1 MLSVLMPAYNAE
13 RFIES
18 TVKSVLGQTF
28 ENFEFLVVDDC
39 STDSTSQILSNVK
52 DPRIRVLR
60 NEKNLGIVGSLNRA
74 ASEACGN
81 YIARI
86 DADDLCFPTRFA
98 KQIRFLDRNP
108 EICLLGTAIFS
119 LEAGRISRGRRYDNE
134 DPMLIRS
141 LM

>member
-39 STDSTSQILSNVK
+39 SIDSTAQILSNIK
-52 DPRIRVLR
+52 DPRVRVLR

-74 ASEACGN
+74 ALEARGH

-98 KQIRFLDRNP
+98 KQIHFLDRNP
-108 EICLLGTAIFS
+108 DIRLLGTAVFN
-119 LEAGRISRGRRYDNE
+119 L
-134 DPMLIRS
+134 
-141 LM
+141 